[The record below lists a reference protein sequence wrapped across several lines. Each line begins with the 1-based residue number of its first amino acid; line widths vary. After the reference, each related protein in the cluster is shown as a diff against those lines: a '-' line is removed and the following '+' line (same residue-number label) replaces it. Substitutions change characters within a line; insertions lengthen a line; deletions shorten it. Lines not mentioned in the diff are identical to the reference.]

1 MSFNRISAAEGN
13 EYTQKAYER
22 LVELS
27 ADEEKR
33 MEYEARQKALR
44 DYQHM
49 MNSGWRQ
56 GYGKGKEAGV
66 EAGREEGR
74 KEGVEE
80 GAKASI
86 EMLQE
91 LGISREEVQTKVREK
106 FLASDEI
113 VKEWIS
119 KYWK

>member
-1 MSFNRISAAEGN
+1 MLRISLA
-13 EYTQKAYER
+13 
-22 LVELS
+22 LLS
-27 ADEEKR
+27 VLLLWISPAP
-33 MEYEARQKALR
+33 
-44 DYQHM
+44 
-49 MNSGWRQ
+49 
-56 GYGKGKEAGV
+56 
-66 EAGREEGR
+66 EAGREEGRKEGVEEGR

-91 LGISREEVQTKVREK
+91 LGISREEVQTKVQEK

-113 VKEWIS
+113 VKEWMS

>member
-1 MSFNRISAAEGN
+1 M
-13 EYTQKAYER
+13 
-22 LVELS
+22 VELS

>member
-1 MSFNRISAAEGN
+1 M
-13 EYTQKAYER
+13 
-22 LVELS
+22 ELS

-56 GYGKGKEAGV
+56 GYGKGKEAG
-66 EAGREEGR
+66 REEGW

-80 GAKASI
+80 GDKASI